1 MRKLRSGLAI
11 AAAAM
16 LLLSSLVAAKATE
29 AGWALLR
36 EGGQIVLIRHAFS
49 PGSGDARGFSIDDCS
64 TQRNLSERGRQQAEK
79 MGALFAARAGRI
91 ERVVS
96 SRYCRCLETA
106 TVAFED
112 NKIEVL
118 GRAGPTAAGRHR
130 GEDGQR
136 CRHQAD
142 RRLWRGR
149 QPDPRHPSGKHR
161 RAHRRFAARGRGG
174 DRAPRRTIAAG
185 SWPSRLLKCLPVAV
199 HDAAG

>member
-1 MRKLRSGLAI
+1 MRDMRKLSSGLAI

-16 LLLSSLVAAKATE
+16 LLLSSMVAAKATE

-49 PGSGDARGFSIDDCS
+49 SGSGDARGFSIDDCS

-96 SRYCRCLETA
+96 SRYCRCVETA

-112 NKIEVL
+112 NKVEVLDGLDLLPQDATAAKTANDAVMKLIIDYGGVGSLILVTHLENIAALTGVSPREGEAVIVRLEGPSLRVL
-118 GRAGPTAAGRHR
+118 GRVV
-130 GEDGQR
+130 
-136 CRHQAD
+136 
-142 RRLWRGR
+142 
-149 QPDPRHPSGKHR
+149 
-161 RAHRRFAARGRGG
+161 F
-174 DRAPRRTIAAG
+174 
-185 SWPSRLLKCLPVAV
+185 
-199 HDAAG
+199 

>member
-1 MRKLRSGLAI
+1 MRKLSSGLAI

-118 GRAGPTAAGRHR
+118 DALDLLPQDATAAKTAN
-130 GEDGQR
+130 D
-136 CRHQAD
+136 AVIKLID
-142 RRLWRGR
+142 
-149 QPDPRHPSGKHR
+149 DY
-161 RAHRRFAARGRGG
+161 GG
-174 DRAPRRTIAAG
+174 AGNLILVTHLENIAALTAVSPREG
-185 SWPSRLLKCLPVAV
+185 EAVIVRLEGQSLRVLGRVV
-199 HDAAG
+199 F